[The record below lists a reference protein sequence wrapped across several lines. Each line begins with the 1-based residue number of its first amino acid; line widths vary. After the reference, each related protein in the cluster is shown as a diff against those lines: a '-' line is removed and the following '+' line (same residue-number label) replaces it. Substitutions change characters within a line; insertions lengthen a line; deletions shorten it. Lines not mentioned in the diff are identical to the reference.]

1 MKIAFYAPLKPPD
14 HPTPSGD
21 RYMAALLMRALE
33 YAGHRVFLA
42 SRFRS
47 REGLGDAVA
56 QVHLRRVGAAI
67 ADVLIRRWETD
78 TAARPDLWF
87 TYHVYHKAPDRLGP
101 SVSRALGI
109 PYVIAE
115 GSHAAKQAMG
125 RWSEGYRAA
134 LAALQQ
140 ADALISL
147 NRNDQVGLKQVVGD
161 TARLHYLAPFLDCRR
176 IPTLDRRRLRQQL
189 AASEG
194 LPTDVPWLL
203 VVAMMR
209 PGDKTASYRLL
220 AKSLR
225 RLPDV
230 SWRLVVIGDGQ
241 ARDAVL
247 TALLS
252 LGRDRTRF
260 LGRRDP
266 GGIAEW
272 LQAADLFVW
281 PAVNEAYGMA
291 LLEAQAAGLPVVAGA
306 CGGVPDLVTD
316 GQTGLLAPVG
326 DVGAF
331 AGAIRT
337 LLSDPLMRRTMSACS
352 AARVRSGHCL
362 THAADRL
369 QRILKPLS
377 APRTP

>member
-33 YAGHRVFLA
+33 YAGHSVVLA

-47 REGLGDAVA
+47 REGRGDAVA

-67 ADVLIRRWETD
+67 AEVLTRRWETD
-78 TAARPDLWF
+78 TAVRPDLWF

-115 GSHAAKQAMG
+115 GSHAAKQALG
-125 RWSEGYRAA
+125 RWAEGYRAA

-147 NRNDQVGLKQVVGD
+147 NRNDQAGLKQVVSD
-161 TARLHYLAPFLDCRR
+161 AARLHYLAPFLDCRR
-176 IPTLDRRRLRQQL
+176 IQNFDRRRLRQKL
-189 AASEG
+189 ALSEG

-209 PGDKTASYRLL
+209 PGDKTASYQIL
-220 AKSLR
+220 AKSLL

-230 SWRLVVIGDGQ
+230 PWRLVVIGDGQ
-241 ARDAVL
+241 ARDTVL
-247 TALLS
+247 SALLG
-252 LGRDRTRF
+252 LGRDRARF
-260 LGRRDP
+260 LGRRDLNC
-266 GGIAEW
+266 IAEW

-306 CGGVPDLVTD
+306 SGGVPDLVAD
-316 GQTGLLAPVG
+316 GQTGLLTPVG
-326 DVGAF
+326 DVDAF
-331 AGAIRT
+331 AEAVRAM
-337 LLSDPLMRRTMSACS
+337 LADPLMRRSMSARS
-352 AARVRSGHCL
+352 AARVRNGHCL
-362 THAADRL
+362 IHAAEGL
-369 QRILKPLS
+369 QRILMPLLV
-377 APRTP
+377 ARTP